1 MKVTRALGR
10 LAAGLLCFVCA
21 VALEGEASAKK
32 GDKKPKPKSA
42 QTAYEDVLDAQK
54 PAVVEC
60 VMEHGLK
67 KGATSVE
74 LQIAMR
80 LTGIGQILSCEVGVN
95 QKGGDKDAM
104 STCVKKAV
112 SAGQFPRIASPLVEL
127 SRTWT
132 FAFK

>member
-1 MKVTRALGR
+1 MQVPLASRR
-10 LAAGLLCFVCA
+10 LIAGLLVS
-21 VALEGEASAKK
+21 ASVFWGDGGLAKK
-32 GDKKPKPKSA
+32 GRPKPA
-42 QTAYEDVLDAQK
+42 QSAYEDVLDAQK

-67 KGATSVE
+67 KGVPSVE

-80 LTGIGQILSCEVGVN
+80 LTGVGQIMSCDVGVK
-95 QKGGDKDAM
+95 QEGGDKKAM
-104 STCVKKAV
+104 ADCVKKAV
-112 SAGQFPRIASPLVEL
+112 TAGRYPQTPSPLIEL